1 MCGCVSLG
9 GGVAKDIKR
18 ALDDIVSDLM
28 FSYFSYILS

>member
-1 MCGCVSLG
+1 MCGCTSLE

-18 ALDDIVSDLM
+18 ALNNIVSDLM